1 MKTFKLKNAEENDH
15 SLYAIAI
22 KAKWDNEQLVSRA
35 LAGDPVAENAIY
47 RQHVRYLLNLAT
59 RLTRS
64 VNDGDEVVQ
73 DTFLMAFSRLHR
85 LDNPDALRPW
95 LTQIL
100 ISRVRKRLRVRK
112 LRAFFG
118 FTQFDEDVSLQLS
131 TFHDARPDLRVEI
144 REIDAVLQQTPPEWR
159 TAWML
164 HRIEEMTIHETAQ
177 AMSRSAA
184 TVKRYVS
191 AVDTAVQS
199 NRRPAP

>member
-1 MKTFKLKNAEENDH
+1 MKTSKLRKDKESGH
-15 SLYAIAI
+15 SLYAIATE
-22 KAKWDNEQLVSRA
+22 ARWDNEQLVNRA
-35 LAGDPVAENAIY
+35 LGGDPVAENAIY

-73 DTFLMAFSRLHR
+73 DTFVMAFRRLDK

-100 ISRVRKRLRVRK
+100 ISRVRKRLRGKK
-112 LRAFFG
+112 LRAFLG
-118 FTQFDEDVSLQLS
+118 LRQVEEDVSLQLCA
-131 TFHDARPDLRVEI
+131 FHDARPDLRVEL
-144 REIDAVLQQTPPEWR
+144 RELDSVLQQTPTEWR

-177 AMSRSAA
+177 AMSRSVA
-184 TVKRYVS
+184 TVKRYIA

-199 NRRPAP
+199 KRRLTP